1 MKLLII
7 TGPLWPRVWNNANL
21 MSKLLP
27 YLRQK
32 HEVQIL
38 SPAFKEN
45 EKLLP
50 KEMFG
55 FPVSWVTDSHKGLK
69 RRIIYP
75 VASRFTEKRGY
86 EGDLGASLIRDA
98 VVKLHKQFPFDAI
111 VYTMQPY
118 VAMLAAA
125 KLTDWPSIGY
135 LMDPFDCLLDGQ
147 SGSLPQDVFKT
158 DRILTTPFIR
168 EALLKNGGASLDSR
182 IKAVSFPHLEETP
195 VQRTPQDITMPAEK
209 INLLFC
215 GALYPEIRSPEVFF
229 RVLERLDERF
239 CVHFMGR
246 GCPEVFDNGKLA
258 STAEIR
264 TYPPMPYQ
272 TAVNAMHDADIL
284 INIGNNMHVHM
295 PSKTLDYIN
304 TGKPFVNFYK
314 FADCPTLYYTKRYPL
329 CLNVYEKEF
338 DSERDTARFIE
349 FCLNNRNK
357 HVARTK
363 IETQYSDCKPEAIAA
378 VLLEQLEK
386 LQSK

>member
-32 HEVQIL
+32 HELQIL

-45 EKLLP
+45 ETHLP

-55 FPVSWVTDSHKGLK
+55 LPVSWVTDSHGGLK
-69 RRIIYP
+69 RKIIYP
-75 VASRFTEKRGY
+75 AASRFAEKRGY
-86 EGDLGASLIRDA
+86 EGDLGARLIRDA
-98 VVKLHKQFPFDAI
+98 AVKLQKRFAFDAI
-111 VYTMQPY
+111 IYTMQPY

-147 SGSLPQDVFKT
+147 SGSLPKAIFKT
-158 DRILTTPFIR
+158 DCVLTTPFIR
-168 EALLKNGGASLDSR
+168 EALLKNGGALLDGK
-182 IKAVSFPHLEETP
+182 ITEVSFPHVEALP
-195 VQRTPQDITMPAEK
+195 VQRTPQDIAMPAEK

-215 GALYPEIRSPEVFF
+215 GALYPEIRSPDVFF
-229 RVLERLDERF
+229 RIVERLDDRF
-239 CVHFMGR
+239 CIHFLGR
-246 GCPEVFDNGKLA
+246 GCPELFDHGPLETA
-258 STAEIR
+258 AEIR
-264 TYPPMPYQ
+264 VYPPLPYQ
-272 TAVNAMHDADIL
+272 TAINAMHDADIL

-314 FADCPTLYYTKRYPL
+314 FTDCPTLYYTNRYQL
-329 CLNVYEKEF
+329 CLNLYEKTF
-338 DSERDTARFIE
+338 DPERDTAKFAE
-349 FCLNNRNK
+349 FCLSNRD
-357 HVARTK
+357 HRVSREE
-363 IETQYSDCKPEAIAA
+363 IEERFSDCRPEMIADTI
-378 VLLEQLEK
+378 LEQIEK
-386 LQSK
+386 LESR

>member
-1 MKLLII
+1 MII
-7 TGPLWPRVWNNANL
+7 GPLWPRVWNNANL

-27 YLRQK
+27 FLRQK
-32 HEVQIL
+32 HEIQIL
-38 SPAFKEN
+38 SPAFQEDEN
-45 EKLLP
+45 TLP
-50 KEMFG
+50 KVMFG
-55 FPVSWVTDSHKGLK
+55 LPVSWVTDDCKGLK

-75 VASRFTEKRGY
+75 AASRFAEKRGY

-98 VVKLHKQFPFDAI
+98 AVKLHKQFAFDAI

-125 KLTDWPSIGY
+125 KLSGWPSIGY
-135 LMDPFDCLLDGQ
+135 FMDPFDCLLDGE
-147 SGSLPQDVFKT
+147 GGTIPQAVFKT
-158 DRILTTPFIR
+158 DHILTTPFIR
-168 EALLKNGGASLDSR
+168 EALLRKGGASLDSR
-182 IKAVSFPHLEETP
+182 ITAVSFPHMEELP
-195 VQRTPQDITMPAEK
+195 VRTTLQDIVMPAEK

-215 GALYPEIRSPEVFF
+215 GALYPEIRSPAVLF
-229 RVLERLDERF
+229 RIVERLDERF

-246 GCPEVFDNGKLA
+246 GCPELFDNGKLQ
-258 STAEIR
+258 SMAEIR
-264 TYPPMPYQ
+264 TYPPIPYQ
-272 TAVNAMHDADIL
+272 AAVNAMHDADIL

-314 FADCPTLYYTKRYPL
+314 FTDCPTLYYTKRYSL
-329 CLNVYEKEF
+329 CLNVFEKEF
-338 DSERDTARFIE
+338 DPERDTARFVE

-357 HVARTK
+357 RVPRTE
-363 IETQYSDCKPEAIAA
+363 IEKQYSDCKPETIAA